1 MLYQIGG
8 TAFRRGRQLFNRC
21 ASSLAS
27 ASVHSVN
34 EGQHLHGY
42 VVKKVVD
49 IPELFLSAVSLEHEK
64 TGAQHL
70 HLARDDSNNTFS
82 VAFRTTPMDST
93 GVPHILEHTVLCGS
107 HRFPVRDPFFKMLN
121 RSLATF
127 MNAMTASDWTMYP
140 FCTQN
145 RQDFNNL
152 LSIYLDAVFYPQLR
166 ELDFSQEGWRLE
178 HSDVQNP
185 NSPIIFKGVVFNEMK
200 GVFSNSQNI
209 YQQALENKLLPSHT
223 YGVVSGGDPQDI
235 PDLTWKNLKEFHHS
249 HYHPSNARFLTY
261 GNFSLEEHLEFINKN
276 YLSNFSKIDPN
287 TAVPLEKRWTNPQDH
302 SITCRP
308 DPMAP
313 DPQKQTTFSTSFL
326 LSSITDTMEA
336 FTLGIIGSLLTDGET
351 SPFYQSL
358 LEANIGSDY
367 APATGYQGYTQEGSF
382 TVGLQGIHDND
393 VEKVRNIIEQTI
405 DKVIE
410 EGFDQRRIDALL
422 HSIEL
427 SLKHQSS
434 NFGLG
439 IAMSITSMWN
449 HDGNP
454 VDAISINNKLERFRE
469 SLKTNPRFLQDK
481 VKQYFKDNP
490 HKLTL
495 TMRPDETYDE
505 KLKQK
510 EENCLSDLVN
520 RLTDDDRTQLFQ
532 RGLILFEKQMEK
544 EDLSCLPT
552 LKIDDIE
559 RKVLTD
565 IVDIHQASSGVPIY
579 CCPQPTNEVTY
590 IRFLAN
596 TSTLQT
602 DLKPYLP
609 LFTDVLTKM
618 GAGSLDYK
626 ELSQLTELYTGGL
639 GCSLHMSNH
648 HSTTQ
653 SYEQAIQF
661 GSHCLDKNF
670 DKMLELW
677 TEVISAPNFS
687 DHNRLT
693 TLIRMSASDM
703 AASLAGSG
711 HRYAMTHSA
720 STLTPLAKWNEVFS
734 GVTQVNM
741 MKQLAEME
749 DVSEVVQKLQLIAK
763 ELLTIKNLRA
773 SVNTGAEFMPVTVQK
788 LDQFFKVLPG
798 EFCESNIL
806 TKEDFSPT
814 STQTHL
820 QMPFTVNYVS
830 KSVPAVHYTHPDS
843 PRLSVL
849 ARLMS
854 AKFLHREI
862 REKGGAYGSGATHGG
877 GVFSFFSYRDPNSM
891 KTLDVFN
898 RAIDWALDGDYT
910 EDDICEAKLSFFQQ
924 NDKPVPPSSRGMKL
938 FFHELTDDLRQTNR
952 DRIFATMKQDL
963 IDVANTYLAQS
974 GKMTGVSFLGPT
986 NEKTDTDSRWNVLK
1000 TE

>member
-1 MLYQIGG
+1 MYKIANAAVRSGYCLLY
-8 TAFRRGRQLFNRC
+8 RY
-21 ASSLAS
+21 ASTLAP

-34 EGQHLHGY
+34 EGQQIHGY

-49 IPELFLSAVSLEHEK
+49 VPELFLSAVSLEHER

-70 HLARDDSNNTFS
+70 HLSREDSNNTFG

-127 MNAMTASDWTMYP
+127 MNAMTASDWTVYP

-145 RQDFNNL
+145 RQDFKNL
-152 LSIYLDAVFYPQLR
+152 LSVYLDAVFYPQLR

-178 HSDVQNP
+178 HTNAKDSK
-185 NSPIIFKGVVFNEMK
+185 SPIIFKGVVFNEMK

-209 YQQALENKLLPSHT
+209 YQQALENRLLPSHT
-223 YGVVSGGDPQDI
+223 YGVVSGGDPEDI
-235 PDLTWKNLKEFHHS
+235 PDLTWKKLKEFHTT
-249 HYHPSNARFLTY
+249 HYHPSNARFFTY
-261 GNFSLEEHLEFINKN
+261 GNFSLEEHLEFIDRN
-276 YLSNFSKIDPN
+276 YLRKFSKINPN
-287 TAVPLEKRWTNPQDH
+287 TKVPLEKRWTKPQDH
-302 SITCRP
+302 SVACRP

-313 DPQKQTTFSTSFL
+313 DPQKQTTFSTSYL
-326 LSSITDTMEA
+326 LSRITDPMEA

-382 TVGLQGIHDND
+382 TIGLQGIHEND
-393 VEKVRNIIEQTI
+393 VEKVRDIIEQTI

-427 SLKHQSS
+427 AIKHQSS

-439 IAMSITSMWN
+439 LLMSIMSPWN
-449 HDGNP
+449 HDGDP
-454 VDAISINNKLERFRE
+454 IDAISINKKLKRFQE
-469 SLKTNPRFLQDK
+469 NLKTNPKFLQEK
-481 VKQYFKDNP
+481 VRQYLKDNR

-495 TMRPDETYDE
+495 MMHPDEQYDE
-505 KLKQK
+505 KLKEK
-510 EENCLSDLVN
+510 EENRLSRLVSK
-520 RLTDDDRTQLFQ
+520 LTDNERAQLFQ
-532 RGLILFEKQMEK
+532 RGLVLFETQMQK

-552 LKIDDIE
+552 LTVDDIE
-559 RKVLTD
+559 CKVLTEN
-565 IVDIHQASSGVPIY
+565 VDIHQASSGVPIY
-579 CCPQPTNEVTY
+579 CSPQPTNEVTY
-590 IRFLAN
+590 VRFLAN
-596 TSTLQT
+596 TSHLPAE
-602 DLKPYLP
+602 LKPYLP

-618 GAGSLDYK
+618 GAGSWDYK
-626 ELSQLTELYTGGL
+626 ELSQLTDLYTGGL
-639 GCSLHMSNH
+639 GCSVHMSNH
-648 HSTTQ
+648 YSSTQ
-653 SYEQAIQF
+653 SYEQALIL
-661 GSHCLDKNF
+661 GSHCLNKNL

-677 TEVISAPNFS
+677 TEIISRPNFS

-693 TLIRMSASDM
+693 TLIRMTASDL
-703 AASLAGSG
+703 AASLAGNG

-720 STLTPLAKWNEVFS
+720 STLTPLAKWNEMFS

-741 MKQLAEME
+741 MKKLAKME
-749 DVSEVVQKLQLIAK
+749 DVFEVIQKLELIAN
-763 ELLTIKNLRA
+763 EILTIKNFRA
-773 SVNTGAEFMPVTVQK
+773 SINTSPDFMPVAVQK
-788 LDQFFKVLPG
+788 LDQFCKALPG
-798 EFCESNIL
+798 KFCESNIL
-806 TKEDFSPT
+806 TKEDFAPH

-830 KSVPAVHYTHPDS
+830 KSVPGVHYTHQDYPS
-843 PRLSVL
+843 LCIL

-862 REKGGAYGSGATHGG
+862 REKGGAYGSGAMNAD
-877 GVFSFFSYRDPNSM
+877 GVFRFFSYRDPNSM
-891 KTLDVFN
+891 KTLDVFD
-898 RAIDWALDGDYT
+898 RVIEWAANGEYT
-910 EDDICEAKLSFFQQ
+910 DEDISEAKLSFFQQ
-924 NDKPVPPSSRGMKL
+924 SDKPVPPGSRGMK
-938 FFHELTDDLRQTNR
+938 FFLYELTDDVRQTNR
-952 DRIFATMKQDL
+952 DRTFATTRQAL
-963 IDVANTYLAQS
+963 IDVVNKYLAQP
-974 GKMTGVSFLGPT
+974 GKATGVSFLGPAS
-986 NEKTDTDSRWNVLK
+986 EKTDTDPAWNVLE